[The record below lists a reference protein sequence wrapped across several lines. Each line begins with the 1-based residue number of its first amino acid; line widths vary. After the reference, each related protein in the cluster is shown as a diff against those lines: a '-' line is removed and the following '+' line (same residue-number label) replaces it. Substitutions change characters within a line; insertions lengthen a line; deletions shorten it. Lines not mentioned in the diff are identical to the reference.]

1 MPYDT
6 LEIAVP
12 CDRRCFGDRPDKMA
26 NTTRKR
32 WLRATLLIV
41 AIGGISLLHYNTP
54 TSHYWTH
61 PLLQRAYYLPVLL
74 MALWFGWRGGIAAAA
89 LAALSYIPHIAM
101 AWESQPEYR
110 AAGYIEI
117 GMYFVIGGLTGV
129 LADLERAQK
138 RKIEATAT
146 QLAETYAELQSSME
160 QLRRAD
166 RLSALGELSAG
177 LAHEIRNPLGSL
189 DGAVEILRRPE
200 LPEQTRQEFAEM
212 AGKEVFRL
220 KGLLTN
226 FLEFARP
233 QAPRRTL
240 IEPQLLLESVAQ
252 LAGETAK
259 MARVTI
265 CIEPASMA
273 AVSVDAE
280 QIKQVLLNLVLNAV
294 QAMPAGGAIT
304 LRSRSGNGSVLL
316 EVADQGI
323 GIPEETQER
332 IFDPFFTTRAGGTGL
347 GLSIAYQIINRHGG
361 HISVRNNPV
370 RGVTFT
376 VVLPVS
382 QCDVGNP
389 SIASALL

>member
-1 MPYDT
+1 MA
-6 LEIAVP
+6 LEITGP
-12 CDRRCFGDRPDKMA
+12 RRIVAASARGLETMA
-26 NTTRKR
+26 HTTGKR
-32 WLRATLLIV
+32 WVRATLLVV
-41 AIGGISLLHYNTP
+41 AIGVVSLLHYNTP
-54 TSHYWTH
+54 TNHYWAH

-74 MALWFGWRGGIAAAA
+74 MALWFGWRGGFAAAT

-101 AWESQPEYR
+101 AWQSQPEYR
-110 AAGYIEI
+110 AAGYVEI
-117 GMYFVIGGLTGV
+117 GMFFVIGGLTGA

-138 RKIEATAT
+138 RKIEETAAK
-146 QLAETYAELQSSME
+146 LSETYAQLQASME

-189 DGAVEILRRPE
+189 EGAVEILRRPE
-200 LPEQTRQEFAEM
+200 LPEQTRHEFAEM
-212 AGKEVFRL
+212 AGKEVARL

-233 QAPRRTL
+233 QAPRRTF
-240 IEPQLLLESVAQ
+240 IEPQLLLESVSQ

-259 MARVTI
+259 MAAVTI
-265 CIEPASMA
+265 RSESEPMA

-294 QAMPAGGAIT
+294 QAMPAGGEIT
-304 LRSRSGNGSVLL
+304 LRSRQGNGSVLL
-316 EVADQGI
+316 EVTDQGV
-323 GIPEETQER
+323 GIPQENLER

-361 HISVRNNPV
+361 HLAVRNNPD

-382 QCDVGNP
+382 QSEVSTT
-389 SIASALL
+389 SIAKALA